1 MKYFKLTLTF
11 VAMLMLSVSAFAQN
25 LTVSGVVTDSSTGLG
40 VPFASIQIK
49 GTMTGASTDGDG
61 LYSISTPSDG
71 VLIFTSIGYKDVEVA
86 VNGKAKVDVVLHPD
100 TETLEETIV
109 VAFGT
114 ATKESFTGSATVVK
128 SSDIAKTQSSD
139 ATRALEGVVAGVQM
153 TTTSGSLGQSP
164 SIMVRGISSMSAGTA
179 PLYVVDGIPYSG
191 DMNNINPAD
200 IESMTVL
207 KDAASNALYGAR
219 GANGVIMITTKKA
232 KRGDAVINVEAKW
245 GLNTK
250 ALKDYD
256 VITDPGQYYEAYY
269 AALRNY
275 YERPDPTK
283 DSAGN
288 ILHAP
293 GMTPSDAHIKALQ
306 TMTGS
311 TSAGGLGYIVYDV
324 PAGQSLI
331 GTNGKLNPNATLGK
345 LVTYN
350 DELYML
356 YPDKWIEEAY
366 NNSLRQEYNVSV
378 SGSSDKISMLASFGY
393 LNNKGII
400 DGSDMYRY
408 TARLRT
414 DYQAKSWLK
423 VGANLSYTNYNW
435 NNGNTD
441 EGSGSS
447 TGNIFAIATG
457 IAPIYPIYIRDGK
470 GNILYDKY
478 GYKRYDYGDG
488 SNAGMTRPYLGNSN
502 ALQGA
507 TLDKNNAEGNAF
519 NGTAFSEVKF
529 LKDFTFTFNAGIGVD
544 ETRSTSIMNMYY
556 GMAAPVGGMISKSH
570 SRSFYLNLQ
579 QLLSWKRTFAGVHNV
594 SVLFGHE
601 NYSSK
606 SYGLSA
612 SKSQMFSME
621 NDELNGAVVDGKS
634 SASSAG
640 EYNNEGYF
648 IRAQYDFSNRIFG
661 SVSYRRDAS
670 SRFHPDH
677 RWGNFWSLGGGW
689 LINHES
695 WFPQVRWIDML
706 KIKASIGSQ
715 GNDNIGNYLYTDTY
729 VMSNNENKPA
739 IAFGVKGNKNITWET
754 NTNFN
759 AGFDFD
765 LLAGRISGTVEYF
778 YRKTSDMLFWFTTP
792 VSLGYSGYYDN
803 IGDMRNSGIE
813 LSANVG
819 LYKNRNVNWS
829 AYFNLT
835 HYTNK
840 ITMLPH
846 EKKTATVEGYEGYAN
861 GTRFVGEGLPLNT
874 FYMPKY
880 AGVFNE
886 ELEAAYGK
894 NIPYGKSVWYMDV
907 KDKNG
912 NIVGKTVT
920 DEYSDATMYL
930 CGAPTP
936 DLYGGF
942 GTSIDF
948 YGFDFSAS
956 FTYSIGGLSY
966 DSGYAGFMG
975 SPTSGSAGTN
985 FHKDILK
992 AWTPDNQN
1000 TDIPRFQYQDQYT
1013 AQSSDRF
1020 LMDASYLNFQNAQ
1033 LGYSLPERVTQRLMI
1048 SRLRVY
1054 IACDN
1059 IVYWSRRQGFDPRF
1073 SFSGSTNSAVNSP
1086 VRTVSGGINLTF

>member
-1 MKYFKLTLTF
+1 MRYLKLT
-11 VAMLMLSVSAFAQN
+11 VAVMAMLVLSLSAYAQE
-25 LTVSGVVTDSSTGLG
+25 LIVTGVVTDSSTGES
-40 VPFASIQIK
+40 VPFAGVQIK
-49 GTMTGASTDGDG
+49 GTTSGTVTDMDG
-61 LYSISTPSDG
+61 IYSISVPSDG
-71 VLIFTSIGYKDVEVA
+71 VLIFSSIGYKNLEVPVA
-86 VNGKAKVDVVLHPD
+86 GNSKVDVVLHPD
-100 TETLEETIV
+100 TEQIEETIV

-139 ATRALEGVVAGVQM
+139 VTRALEGVVAGVQM

-232 KRGDAVINVEAKW
+232 KRGDAIINVEAKW

-256 VITDPGQYYEAYY
+256 VITDPGQYYEVYY
-269 AALRNY
+269 SALRNY
-275 YERPDPTK
+275 YERPDAVK
-283 DSAGN
+283 DANGN
-288 ILHAP
+288 LTYTP
-293 GMTPSDAHIKALQ
+293 GMTGSDAHLKALQ
-306 TMTGS
+306 TIHGATN
-311 TSAGGLGYIVYDV
+311 AGGLGYIVYDV
-324 PAGQSLI
+324 PAGEALI
-331 GTNGKLNPNATLGK
+331 GRNGKLNPNATLGRT
-345 LVTYN
+345 VTYK
-350 DELYML
+350 DQLYTIR
-356 YPDKWIEEAY
+356 PDNWIDEAY
-366 NNSLRQEYNVSV
+366 KNSLRQEYNVSV
-378 SGSSDKISMLASFGY
+378 SGSSDKISILASFGY

-408 TARLRT
+408 TARLRA

-423 VGANLSYTNYNW
+423 IGGNLSYTNYNW
-435 NNGNTD
+435 NNGNSD
-441 EGSGSS
+441 EGSTGS

-457 IAPIYPIYIRDGK
+457 ITPIYPIYIRDGK
-470 GNILYDKY
+470 GNIMTDKY
-478 GYKRYDYGDG
+478 GLKMYDYGDG
-488 SNAGMTRPYLGNSN
+488 ENGGLTRPYLGTSN
-502 ALQGA
+502 ALQAA

-519 NGTAFSEVKF
+519 NGTGFAEVKF
-529 LKDFTFTFNAGIGVD
+529 LKDFTFTFNAGFGVD
-544 ETRSTSIMNMYY
+544 ETRSTSIMNKYY
-556 GMAAPVGGMISKSH
+556 GMATSVGGMISKGH
-570 SRSFYLNLQ
+570 SRSFYINLQ
-579 QLLSWKRTFAGVHNV
+579 QLLNWKKTFAGVHNV
-594 SVLFGHE
+594 AVLLGHE

-612 SKSQMFSME
+612 AKSQMFSMD
-621 NDELNGAVVDGKS
+621 NDELNGAVVDNKS
-634 SASSAG
+634 SGSSFG

-661 SVSYRRDAS
+661 SVSFRRDAS

-689 LINHES
+689 IINHES
-695 WFPQVRWIDML
+695 WFPHVNWVDML
-706 KIKASIGSQ
+706 KLKASIGSQ
-715 GNDNIGNYLYTDTY
+715 GNDNIGNYLYTDTFTL
-729 VMSNNENKPA
+729 SNNQDSPA
-739 IAFGVKGNKNITWET
+739 ISFGVKGNKEITWET

-759 AGFDFD
+759 AGVDFD
-765 LLAGRISGTVEYF
+765 LLRGRVSGTVEYF

-813 LSANVG
+813 FSANVG
-819 LYKNRNVNWS
+819 LYRNDNINWNF
-829 AYFNLT
+829 YFNLT

-840 ITMLPH
+840 ITMLPPD
-846 EKKTATVEGYEGYAN
+846 KKSKTVEGYEGYAN

-874 FYMPKY
+874 FYIPKY
-880 AGVFNE
+880 AGVDSETGRSMWYKDVLDENDKVIGRE
-886 ELEAAYGK
+886 ITTDYAEA
-894 NIPYGKSVWYMDV
+894 
-907 KDKNG
+907 
-912 NIVGKTVT
+912 TQ
-920 DEYSDATMYL
+920 YL

-936 DLYGGF
+936 DVYGGF

-966 DSGYAGFMG
+966 DSGYAGFMT
-975 SPTSGSAGTN
+975 SPTSRSVGAN
-985 FHKDILK
+985 FHKDVIK
-992 AWTPDNQN
+992 GWTPENKDS
-1000 TDIPRFQYQDQYT
+1000 DIPRFQFEDQYT
-1013 AQSSDRF
+1013 SSDSDRF
-1020 LMDASYLNFQNAQ
+1020 LTNASYLNFQNAQ
-1033 LGYSLPERVTQRLMI
+1033 FGYTLPERVTKKMHI
-1048 SRLRVY
+1048 NRLRVY
-1054 IACDN
+1054 VACDN
-1059 IVYWSRRQGFDPRF
+1059 IIYWSCRQGFDPRF
-1073 SFSGSTNSAVNSP
+1073 SFSGTTNSAVNSP